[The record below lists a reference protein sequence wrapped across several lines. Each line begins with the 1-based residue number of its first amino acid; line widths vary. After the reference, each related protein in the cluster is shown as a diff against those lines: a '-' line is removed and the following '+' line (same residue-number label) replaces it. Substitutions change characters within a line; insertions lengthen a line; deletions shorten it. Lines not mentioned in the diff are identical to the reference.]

1 MGEYLTRLV
10 PRGTHEWS
18 QYINVEDLEA
28 MLRPHGGQTTAR
40 AGLMVTN
47 PLTMEMAEFP
57 TWLRGNYMLMF
68 KRVI

>member
-1 MGEYLTRLV
+1 
-10 PRGTHEWS
+10 
-18 QYINVEDLEA
+18 